1 MWAVLLASFLAL
13 IPITNPVGAIA
24 AFAGL
29 TAGDDPRDLHRQ
41 AWLTGVYVGA
51 ILVVFTFVGTELLTV
66 LGIGLPA
73 LQIAGGLI
81 VVYSGFTMLYP
92 RPQLTKPEQKGAV
105 AKADVS
111 FSPMALPLIAGPG
124 AIGVVIALAARHPQ
138 LDERLGV
145 ALACVAIAAV
155 TAVALRYGTPL
166 IERLGP
172 NGIGALTRIMGLLIA
187 AIGVEITLHG
197 VTAFFG
203 KL

>member
-41 AWLTGVYVGA
+41 AWLTGAYVGG

-81 VVYSGFTMLYP
+81 VVYSGFTMLSP
-92 RPQLTKPEQKGAV
+92 RPQL

-203 KL
+203 KP